1 MSIEQDIT
9 AIVEDAV
16 RDLGRPDLYRQPLV
30 AFSSANDPRYDDLKT
45 IVGDWVKTPK
55 EFLPTAQ
62 TVISFFVPFTREVA
76 NSPREDGG
84 EPSVT
89 WAEAYLVI
97 NEHFGYISKQVCAY
111 LHEHGFDA
119 ASVPATHTY
128 DPADMKSAWSHRS
141 AAAIAGLGYFS
152 ANRMLV
158 TEKGSAGRYCT
169 AFTSAAI
176 SNRREPPKNRCPYLK
191 NGKCH
196 MCFDA
201 CPVGALTPE
210 GLDRFACQ
218 ERLFDNMACL
228 NASAG
233 LSEADVCGRCIA
245 VCPLA
250 YFE

>member
-1 MSIEQDIT
+1 MSIERNII
-9 AIVEDAV
+9 AIVENAV
-16 RDLGRPDLYRQPLV
+16 GDLDRTDLYRTPLV
-30 AFSSANDPRYDDLKT
+30 AFSSADDLRYAQLKH
-45 IVGDWVKTPK
+45 IVGNWVKMPT

-76 NSPREDGG
+76 ESPRDDSK
-84 EPSVT
+84 PSEE

-97 NEHFGYISKQVCAY
+97 NEHFGYIGKQVCAY
-111 LHEHGFDA
+111 LHEQGFDA

-128 DPADMKSAWSHRS
+128 DPVDMKAAWSHRS

-169 AFTSAAI
+169 VFTSAAI
-176 SNRREPPKNRCPYLK
+176 GNRREPPENRCPYLK

-196 MCFDA
+196 RCFDA

-218 ERLFDNMACL
+218 ERLFDNMAYL

-245 VCPLA
+245 ACPLA

>member
-1 MSIEQDIT
+1 MS
-9 AIVEDAV
+9 VERNIIAMVENAV
-16 RDLGRPDLYRQPLV
+16 GDLDRTDLYRMPLV
-30 AFSSANDPRYDDLKT
+30 AFSSADDPRYAQLKH
-45 IVGDWVKTPK
+45 IVGDWVKAPV

-62 TVISFFVPFTREVA
+62 TVISFFVPFTREMA
-76 NSPREDGG
+76 ESPRDDSG
-84 EPSVT
+84 PSAK

-97 NEHFGYISKQVCAY
+97 NEHFDSISKQVCAY

-169 AFTSAAI
+169 VFTSAVI
-176 SNRREPPKNRCPYLK
+176 GDRREPPKNRCPYLK
-191 NGKCH
+191 NGTCRK
-196 MCFDA
+196 CFDA

-218 ERLFDNMACL
+218 DRLFDNMAYL
-228 NASAG
+228 NANAG
-233 LSEADVCGRCIA
+233 LSDADVCGRCIA

-250 YFE
+250 HFE